1 MKKEFSVSWK
11 ASSQPRKQ
19 RKYRENAPLH
29 LRHKFM
35 ASHLSPEL
43 KKKHGKRAMT
53 VRKDDRVKIMR
64 GQFKGTSSKIERV
77 DLKKT
82 RVYVKGAEVT
92 KKDGTKAFYPLHPSN
107 LMILE
112 LNLSD
117 KKRVNI
123 LNRGKRK

>member
-1 MKKEFSVSWK
+1 MEKEFSYSWK

-19 RKYRENAPLH
+19 RKDRPNAPLH
-29 LRHKFM
+29 LQHKSM

-43 KKKHGKRAMT
+43 RKKHGKRAIT
-53 VRKDDRVKIMR
+53 VRKEDRVKIMR
-64 GQFKGTSSKIERV
+64 GQFKGTSSKVERV
-77 DLKKT
+77 DIKRA

-92 KKDGTKAFYPLHPSN
+92 KKDGSKAFYPLHPSN

-123 LNRGKRK
+123 LNRGKKK